1 MGRAA
6 KSYAAY
12 YTVAEWEHWQDQW
25 ELIAGVPYCMSPAP
39 SSRHQRI
46 NFLIAHQLELSIK
59 SSLCRKCKVYI
70 PIDWQISE
78 DTVVQPDILVVCKPI
93 GENRL
98 YDRPEII
105 FEILS
110 PSTKQKDRTIK
121 FDLYQEQKVPF
132 YVLVNPD
139 TEEVE
144 IYLLE
149 QDTSYTLAPFDSI
162 FTFQLGE
169 CAIEIDFRNVWE

>member
-1 MGRAA
+1 MGIAA

-39 SSRHQRI
+39 SFRHQRI
-46 NFLIAHQLELSIK
+46 SVRLTTEMELGI
-59 SSLCRKCKVYI
+59 RKKNCSGCKVVA
-70 PIDWQISE
+70 PVDWQISE
-78 DTVVQPDILVVCKPI
+78 DTVVQPDVLIVCRPVTGIRIL
-93 GENRL
+93 E
-98 YDRPEII
+98 RPEVVV
-105 FEILS
+105 EILS
-110 PSTKQKDRTIK
+110 PSTRQKDRTIK
-121 FDLYQEQKVPF
+121 FDLYQEQKVPY

-144 IYLLE
+144 IYILE
-149 QDTSYTLAPFDSI
+149 QDTSYTLASFDSI

>member
-1 MGRAA
+1 MLFR
-6 KSYAAY
+6 
-12 YTVAEWEHWQDQW
+12 
-25 ELIAGVPYCMSPAP
+25 
-39 SSRHQRI
+39 
-46 NFLIAHQLELSIK
+46 
-59 SSLCRKCKVYI
+59 
-70 PIDWQISE
+70 SE

-121 FDLYQEQKVPF
+121 FDLYQEQKVPY

-144 IYLLE
+144 IYILE
-149 QDTSYTLAPFDSI
+149 QDTSYTLVHFDSI